1 MHCGKNTSTI
11 VHVKMH
17 QTHIL
22 NVPFYHY
29 KGICPYKSFT
39 YNIMFAA
46 VSLDQIKEVR
56 NGKNTDI
63 LRNQDI
69 AGHYPEECAFS
80 IIYGDSYDTMDL
92 IANSPDEA
100 NIWVTG
106 LTCLVS
112 GKDRKTGG
120 NVKVK

>member
-1 MHCGKNTSTI
+1 
-11 VHVKMH
+11 
-17 QTHIL
+17 
-22 NVPFYHY
+22 
-29 KGICPYKSFT
+29 
-39 YNIMFAA
+39 MFP
-46 VSLDQIKEVR
+46 VSVEQIKEVR

-80 IIYGDSYDTMDL
+80 IIYGDSYETMDL

-120 NVKVK
+120 KGPTHMYIIRTRVCVNVSVVVWCSACCRLHLL